1 MAICT
6 LSQNPARRFGCIER
20 AGKARGHDDENRDI
34 DLSCILRSSS
44 FPRSPRGSSP
54 AGSSRWSCRWASVW
68 RRTRGRSKMIAG
80 RWNVERRQVRTNV
93 GGRSSAMFAAKAAG
107 RAVMKPKLGLHASN
121 GTLFL
126 ASAGAF
132 WTRQLTAAS
141 SGSASPATTSGTCL
155 ISPAWSCSTTFRRVC
170 RSRRWTRAG
179 LPARAPRPIT
189 VVAARRLAR
198 ADAVSIGFVACGVQA
213 RAHLAALGP
222 SYPITRV
229 RAAYRPGPRAVA
241 DPILGTRAKKFASR
255 RGTRGVG
262 GILWGRVRRMG

>member
-155 ISPAWSCSTTFRRVC
+155 ISRGD
-170 RSRRWTRAG
+170 G
-179 LPARAPRPIT
+179 L
-189 VVAARRLAR
+189 VLLNRRLDGYAGRGDGR
-198 ADAVSIGFVACGVQA
+198 ALDYR
-213 RAHLAALGP
+213 RAHRGRSP
-222 SYPITRV
+222 S
-229 RAAYRPGPRAVA
+229 
-241 DPILGTRAKKFASR
+241 SR
-255 RGTRGVG
+255 RGGWRGPMRCRSASSPAACRCAPISRRSG
-262 GILWGRVRRMG
+262 PAIRSRVFARRIGQVLAL